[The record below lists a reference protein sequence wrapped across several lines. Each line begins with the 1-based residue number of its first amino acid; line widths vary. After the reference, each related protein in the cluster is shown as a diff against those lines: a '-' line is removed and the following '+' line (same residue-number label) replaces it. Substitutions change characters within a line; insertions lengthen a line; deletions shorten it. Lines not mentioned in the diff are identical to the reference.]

1 MVTVNNQL
9 QKLPSPASRV
19 TLLCEMA
26 GTNGEYNKI
35 NAAHVFGGADMQN
48 KTVENVFLHIPINHY
63 FQLIWML

>member
-1 MVTVNNQL
+1 MVVTVNNHY
-9 QKLPSPASRV
+9 KTTITSIPRDYYV
-19 TLLCEMA
+19 EMA

-48 KTVENVFLHIPINHY
+48 KTVENVFCTSQSIT